1 MPLRRKAFCWA
12 YRACG
17 VPKGITGSR
26 DGQPVWETNWREPP
40 TAIGRGGGIVT
51 RIPEIVSSL
60 ETPPVGAWSQAIWF
74 LPADSPIPIR
84 LPSCEP
90 GRRPCLSRNQRPG

>member
-60 ETPPVGAWSQAIWF
+60 ETPSGRGMVSSHLVPTGGFPYPYSPSF
-74 LPADSPIPIR
+74 L
-84 LPSCEP
+84 
-90 GRRPCLSRNQRPG
+90 